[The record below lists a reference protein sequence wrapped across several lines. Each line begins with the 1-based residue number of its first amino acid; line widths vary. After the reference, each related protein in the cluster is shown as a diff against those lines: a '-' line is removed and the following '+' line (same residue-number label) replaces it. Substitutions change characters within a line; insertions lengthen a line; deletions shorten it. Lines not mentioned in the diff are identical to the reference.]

1 MVLYLHSS
9 VMSSRCSQ
17 RQHYLYLYFHLIL
30 ETFLNQI
37 YRHYI
42 NVYYMLIKG
51 ILMGLQVLGCIKVI
65 LQAVEKGI
73 MNIFWKIL
81 YYYIVQFNAGALFL
95 QLTC

>member
-1 MVLYLHSS
+1 
-9 VMSSRCSQ
+9 
-17 RQHYLYLYFHLIL
+17 
-30 ETFLNQI
+30 
-37 YRHYI
+37 
-42 NVYYMLIKG
+42 MLIKG